1 MIAVPMTKEQLVQ
14 LARADIDRS
23 ADRIERLY
31 GWEVER
37 LLTVARAALVLA
49 GSILGLVVAALLET
63 SAPVGPW
70 QILVA
75 ATALGA
81 SLIAVVFLY
90 ARLGR
95 LFGSYLESLRLFA
108 VVQRAEETD
117 RWIP

>member
-1 MIAVPMTKEQLVQ
+1 MIAVPMTKE
-14 LARADIDRS
+14 
-23 ADRIERLY
+23 
-31 GWEVER
+31 
-37 LLTVARAALVLA
+37 
-49 GSILGLVVAALLET
+49 
-63 SAPVGPW
+63 
-70 QILVA
+70 